1 VNRFMRGWKGCAL
14 LCAAVLLSACG
25 VTETNYSTLR
35 GEAECKKIRAC
46 QRGLFEFEYRDDLQ
60 ICTDKLGDRLDARA
74 EDLLSECAY
83 DAKEAA
89 KCLSRIRGL
98 SCEAFVE
105 GRAADACDRVYDC
118 RGVGYD
124 TAGAGTIGTEPTG
137 QGPTTTTTGT
147 KGGT

>member
-1 VNRFMRGWKGCAL
+1 MSRLTRSVKRCGL
-14 LCAAVLLSACG
+14 LCLAVAVTGCG
-25 VTETNYSTLR
+25 VPEENYSTLR
-35 GEAECKKIRAC
+35 GEAECKKIRVC

-60 ICTDKLGDRLDARA
+60 VCTDKLGDRLDARA
-74 EDLLSECAY
+74 EDLLSACAY
-83 DAKEAA
+83 DGKEAS

-118 RGVGYD
+118 SGVGQD
-124 TAGAGTIGTEPTG
+124 TADAGTIGTEPTG
-137 QGPTTTTTGT
+137 QGPTDTTGT

>member
-1 VNRFMRGWKGCAL
+1 MTRGAKRCVL
-14 LCAAVLLSACG
+14 LCAGMLLSACG
-25 VTETNYSTLR
+25 VIEDSYSTLR
-35 GEAECKKIRAC
+35 GEAECKKIRTC

-74 EDLLSECAY
+74 EALLSECVY
-83 DAKEAA
+83 DPKEAA
-89 KCLSRIRGL
+89 RCLSRIRGL

-105 GRAADACDRVYDC
+105 GRASDACDRVYDC
-118 RGVGYD
+118 RGVGSD

-137 QGPTTTTTGT
+137 QGPTETTGT